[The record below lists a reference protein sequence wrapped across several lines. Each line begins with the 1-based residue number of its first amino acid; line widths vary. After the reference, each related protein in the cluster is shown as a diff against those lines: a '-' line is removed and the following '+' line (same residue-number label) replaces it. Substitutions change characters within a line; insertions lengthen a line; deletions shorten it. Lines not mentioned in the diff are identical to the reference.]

1 MQTDIGYLEELEEDI
16 LEAAWRESLPSERR
30 RRVRRPRSRAKLVAV
45 LAAASLVAAGG
56 TGFVA
61 LRGTGLIAQRDEAR
75 LRQRVV
81 ALEQGAGPMPTPA
94 PQTGFVP
101 FLDESLRGAN
111 DAAAGQVATTVG
123 PGELAKVVK
132 TAELSVVVDEGT
144 FGDSFEA
151 ASEIAT
157 RYGGFVQATSTREG
171 RSGRLVMRVPAARFD
186 DALRGL
192 RDLGRVEAQSITGK
206 DVTAQFVDL
215 RGRLEISEARR
226 EVLLRLM
233 AKATTIESTLRVQ
246 NALDDVQLRIEEIK
260 GQLHLL
266 KNQTDK
272 ATIRVTMRET
282 GVPLEAENV
291 MNPSIPN
298 AWDHAIAGFFGVIFA
313 VVVGLGYLVPVAILA
328 AIGWFVYRR
337 ARPRTA

>member
-1 MQTDIGYLEELEEDI
+1 MQTDIGYLRELEEDI

-30 RRVRRPRSRAKLVAV
+30 RRARRPRSRAKLVAV

-56 TGFVA
+56 TGYVA
-61 LRGTGLIAQRDEAR
+61 LFGTGPIAQRDEA
-75 LRQRVV
+75 LPQGV
-81 ALEQGAGPMPTPA
+81 EQGLPMATPA
-94 PQTGFVP
+94 PAEAGFARS
-101 FLDESLRGAN
+101 LEESLRGTS

-123 PGELAKVVK
+123 PGDLARIVK
-132 TAELSVVVDEGT
+132 TAEISVVVDEGT

-151 ASEIAT
+151 ASEIAG
-157 RYGGFVQATSTREG
+157 RYGGFVQATSTRGG

-186 DALRGL
+186 DALRDL
-192 RDLGRVEAQSITGK
+192 RDLGRVEAQSITGE

-215 RGRLEISEARR
+215 RGRLEISGARR
-226 EVLLRLM
+226 EVLLGLM

-266 KNQTDK
+266 QNQTDK
-272 ATIRVTMRET
+272 ATIRVSMRET
-282 GVPLEAENV
+282 GVPLEAQNV
-291 MNPSIPN
+291 ENPSIRN
-298 AWDHAIAGFFGVIFA
+298 AWDRAIAGFFGVIFA
-313 VVVGLGYLVPVAILA
+313 VVVGLGYLVPATILA

-337 ARPRTA
+337 IRPRAA